1 MFNYV
6 EPDAEMP
13 PQAYSDIAPSSDAE
27 AEEPTD
33 FDEVDL
39 TPL

>member
-13 PQAYSDIAPSSDAE
+13 PEAYADIAPLSE
-27 AEEPTD
+27 TETEESQD